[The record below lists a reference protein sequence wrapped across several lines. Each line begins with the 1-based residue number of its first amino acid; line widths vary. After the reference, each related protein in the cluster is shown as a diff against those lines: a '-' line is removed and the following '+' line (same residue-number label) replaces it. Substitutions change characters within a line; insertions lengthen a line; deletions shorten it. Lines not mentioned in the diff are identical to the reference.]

1 MGSWQFAAP
10 LFNHGPRASASR
22 SGAHVKSFGVALLF
36 IGIVGCAGDPQES
49 FVPGTGA
56 SLSDAT
62 LYSLI
67 QGDASWTFY
76 KRSATPITRTS
87 QPHPESRALVRYNTH
102 AATQLDAAG
111 KVRSGASFPD
121 SSIIVKELLNGSTLA
136 TYAVMIKMRN
146 SASAGPGGWIWAEYG
161 PTGSVK
167 FPTASRGSAC
177 TACHVAG
184 TDYTRMNDSH
194 P

>member
-1 MGSWQFAAP
+1 M
-10 LFNHGPRASASR
+10 R
-22 SGAHVKSFGVALLF
+22 SFGVAVL
-36 IGIVGCAGDPQES
+36 VMSVMGCAGDPLDS
-49 FVPGTGA
+49 SAPGAGA
-56 SLSDAT
+56 SVSDAT
-62 LYSLI
+62 LYALVR
-67 QGDASWTFY
+67 GDASWTFY
-76 KRSATPITRTS
+76 KRSATPITRSS

-121 SSIIVKELLNGSTLA
+121 SSIIVKELFNGSTLV
-136 TYAVMIKMRN
+136 TYAVMIKLRG

-167 FPTASRGSAC
+167 FSTASRGSAC
-177 TACHVAG
+177 TSCHVVG
-184 TDYTRMNDSH
+184 PDYTRMNDSH